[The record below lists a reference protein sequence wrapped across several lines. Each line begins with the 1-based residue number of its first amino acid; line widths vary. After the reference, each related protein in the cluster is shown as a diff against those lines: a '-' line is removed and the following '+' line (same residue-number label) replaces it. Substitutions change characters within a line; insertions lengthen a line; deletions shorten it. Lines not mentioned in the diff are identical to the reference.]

1 MKTALPTLSIA
12 LLLAVASGMVLANPG
27 QRAWRE
33 ELRAM
38 QQQPQQEQPVQ
49 EARAEKRAPIPRNGN
64 AEEPKKQGKM
74 SVEERRA
81 LRRQINEAGRDIYT
95 PGR

>member
-1 MKTALPTLSIA
+1 MKIAPSTLSIA
-12 LLLAVASGMVLANPG
+12 LLLAVASGTALASPG

-38 QQQPQQEQPVQ
+38 QQPVPEQPVR
-49 EARAEKRAPIPRNGN
+49 EARAEKGAPNPQNGN

-74 SVEERRA
+74 TAEERRA
-81 LRRQINEAGRDIYT
+81 LRRQINEAGRDIYA
-95 PGR
+95 PAR